1 MADGERLGASFA
13 IDVTNL
19 KAGLA
24 QANRMIRESESEFK
38 AAAAGLD
45 DWTKSEDGLNKKI
58 KSLNDI
64 ADLQKKKV
72 DALTSEYESLIAEGL
87 DPTSQ
92 QAIKLRT
99 QINNET
105 AALKKSEAEIK
116 KQEKALD
123 DLGDES
129 KDTEKDTE
137 KLGKS
142 FDGLKKASKVAV
154 GAIAAVGA
162 ACVGAVSGF
171 LALGESTKETQTA
184 MAKLDA
190 SFVSAFGDTTR
201 ASEIATDAIY
211 DLYGVVGDMDRATEA
226 ANLLAKMSKT
236 EEDVQKNTRI
246 LTGVFAQYGDSIPT
260 EGLAEGMAATAEMA
274 QVQGVL
280 ADALEWQG
288 INLDDYNAK
297 LQSMSSAEE
306 RSAYIQETLIGLY
319 GESADAYREKNKA
332 LIESN
337 EAQLR
342 LEQELAELGKIAL
355 PIVTELKNMA
365 SKLLQTIKPFV
376 ELIGIGLKGAL
387 DGSADAADKLV
398 DGLGGIINALL
409 EKIVEMLPKILDFII
424 QLAPKIIE
432 TIISQIPK
440 IIDVVI
446 QIVPKII
453 ETILSQIPMILQ
465 MIVDVITQ
473 IIESLTKMLP
483 MIVNAIVEIIPQII
497 TSFIE
502 AIPQLLQAAVQFLSA
517 IVEAIPTIITKL
529 LDALPDIITAII
541 NTLLEAIPI
550 LIEAAISMFMAI
562 VEAIPVIIKSL
573 IENLPKIIQTIIEGL
588 IQAMPLIL
596 EGAIQMLMAIIQ
608 AIPTIIEALIE
619 SLPDIID
626 TIITTLIEN
635 APALAEASLALFYGL
650 ITAIP
655 MIIIELV
662 KTIPKIIESIVNGIK
677 KGFGKVKDVG
687 GDLIRGLWEGISN
700 MVGWIGE
707 KLKGFGETILGGL
720 KSFFGIESPSKLM
733 ANVVGK
739 NIALGIGKGF
749 EDNIGSVND
758 DITDAFDFDDPN
770 NPIKVGGGRG
780 VVVYQTNNY
789 SQAHSRLELYKSKQ
803 ATAAA
808 VRLAL
813 GGV

>member
-19 KAGLA
+19 KSGLA
-24 QANRMIRESESEFK
+24 KANSMIRESESEFK
-38 AAAAGLD
+38 AAASGMD
-45 DWTKSEDGLNKKI
+45 DWTKSEEGLTKKI

-105 AALKKSEAEIK
+105 SDLKKSEAEIK

-123 DLGDES
+123 DLGKES

-137 KLGKS
+137 KLGEA
-142 FDGLKKASKVAV
+142 FEGLKKASKVAV
-154 GAIAAVGA
+154 GAVAAVGA

-190 SFVSAFGDTTR
+190 SFVSAFGDTIR

-236 EEDVQKNTRI
+236 EEDVDKNTRI

-297 LQSMSSAEE
+297 LQSMSGAEE

-319 GESADAYREKNKA
+319 GESADAYREKNKE

-365 SKLLQTIKPFV
+365 SNLLLTIKPFV
-376 ELIGIGLKGAL
+376 ELIGSGLKDAL

-398 DGLGGIINALL
+398 DGLGGIINALI

-446 QIVPKII
+446 QILPKII
-453 ETILSQIPMILQ
+453 ETIVSQIPMILQ

-473 IIESLTKMLP
+473 IIESLTQMLP
-483 MIVNAIVEIIPQII
+483 MIVNAIVEIIPKII
-497 TSFIE
+497 NSLIE

-529 LDALPDIITAII
+529 LDALPDIISSII

-550 LIEAAISMFMAI
+550 LIEAAISMFMGI
-562 VEAIPVIIKSL
+562 VEAIPVIIQSL

-588 IQAMPLIL
+588 IKAMPLIL

-619 SLPDIID
+619 NLPDIID

-677 KGFGKVKDVG
+677 KGFGRVKDVG

-749 EDNIGSVND
+749 EENIDGVNKE
-758 DITDAFDFDDPN
+758 ITDAIDFDDTN